1 MSAPGE
7 EAVPASKLIGR
18 RRYLGYFIFIVNIP
32 TLTLTAYEVA
42 LKLSNWAGWNS
53 PDFFS
58 DLILL
63 ALSFGLAFVLP
74 RWLPV
79 FASTYRLTGTGVK
92 ISRFLKGAVTVPY
105 PSIAR
110 ADVYVQDKR
119 SGKVSKEALQ
129 YAKESADKLRKSG
142 FKFSDYTNDET
153 NIVLLISGKGIFL
166 LSPMYPKAFIQKLRK
181 RAGTFPATM
190 VELSHSGKR
199 TREI

>member
-32 TLTLTAYEVA
+32 TLALTAYEVA
-42 LKLSNWAGWNS
+42 LKLSDWAGWNS

-79 FASTYRLTGTGVK
+79 FASTYRLTGTGLK

-129 YAKESADKLRKSG
+129 YAKESADELRKSG
-142 FKFSDYTNDET
+142 FKFSDYTNDDT

-181 RAGTFPATM
+181 RAGAFPATM

>member
-32 TLTLTAYEVA
+32 TLALTAYEVA
-42 LKLSNWAGWNS
+42 LKLSDWAGWNS

-79 FASTYRLTGTGVK
+79 FASTYRLTGTGLK

-110 ADVYVQDKR
+110 ADIYVQDKR

-129 YAKESADKLRKSG
+129 YAKESADELRKSG
-142 FKFSDYTNDET
+142 FKFSDYTNDDT

-181 RAGTFPATM
+181 RAGAFPATM